1 MKLLFENWRGF
12 LNEVTAV
19 PNEIKA
25 IIWQAIEDSRF
36 WEQPNTVDVRDAA
49 GESNK
54 LVTPAAQLL
63 QDTLNQRMEEYGL
76 GLYFDVSSGD
86 DQYTLGPDDP
96 YGKPLSN
103 WMMGAQYRGPYEE
116 QGGRHGIWVGIRPV
130 VDDLDL
136 AAVDA
141 NALVKT
147 IATTINHELVHYVQL
162 KKQAESKGLSDSE
175 AYKEMVC
182 DTKQVP
188 VGDPDEYREL
198 CGQEPPEEEYT
209 GREQYITRH
218 GEIDA
223 FASEAAEHLIDSYG
237 AEEALNAIRKLTPL
251 DLDKYPEI
259 SDVVSDYADVLK
271 DNPEELNKFRK
282 KLYQQIQQQGRMNE
296 VINKWRA
303 CINETSI

>member
-1 MKLLFENWRGF
+1 M
-12 LNEVTAV
+12 
-19 PNEIKA
+19 
-25 IIWQAIEDSRF
+25 
-36 WEQPNTVDVRDAA
+36 
-49 GESNK
+49 
-54 LVTPAAQLL
+54 
-63 QDTLNQRMEEYGL
+63 GL
-76 GLYFDVSSGD
+76 GLYFDVTSGD
-86 DQYTLGPDDP
+86 DEYVLGPDDP

-116 QGGRHGIWVGIRPV
+116 RGGRHGIWLRIRPV

-136 AAVDA
+136 AAVDV

-147 IATTINHELVHYVQL
+147 ISSTINHELVHYVQL
-162 KKQAESKGLSDSE
+162 KKQAESKGLSDDE

-218 GEIDA
+218 SEIDA
-223 FASEAAEHLIDSYG
+223 FASEAAEQLIDSYG
-237 AEEALNAIRKLTPL
+237 AEEALNAMRKLTPL

-282 KLYQQIQQQGRMNE
+282 KLYLQIQQQGRMNE

>member
-19 PNEIKA
+19 PNEIKD
-25 IIWQAIEDSRF
+25 IIWQTIEDSRF
-36 WEQPNTVDVRDAA
+36 WEEPNTVDVRDVE

-54 LVTPAAQLL
+54 IVTPATHLL
-63 QDTLNQRMEEYGL
+63 QVRLNQMMEEARL
-76 GLYFDVSSGD
+76 SLYFDVTSGD
-86 DQYTLGPDDP
+86 DQYVLGPDDP

-116 QGGRHGIWVGIRPV
+116 QGGRHVIWLEIRPV
-130 VDDLDL
+130 VDNLDL

-141 NALVKT
+141 NDLVKT

-209 GREQYITRH
+209 GREQYVTRH

-223 FASEAAEHLIDSYG
+223 FASEAAEQLIDSYG
-237 AEEALNAIRKLTPL
+237 AEEALNAMRKLTPL

-259 SDVVSDYADVLK
+259 SDVVNDYAGVLK

-282 KLYQQIQQQGRMNE
+282 KLYLQIQQQGRMNE
-296 VINKWRA
+296 VINKWRV
-303 CINETSI
+303 CIDETSI